1 MQSQTLDLLALS
13 ETRLDNTFTDSA
25 VSIDDYTLIRRDR
38 FRSGGGVAIY
48 VCNVIDFKIR
58 SDLSDP
64 DLEFLCI
71 EIQKPRARPFL
82 ISNWYRPPNSPIELF
97 DKFEVLLAKI
107 EAENVESN
115 IIGDINCDMMAVTPA
130 NETRHLIELC
140 EVSQYTQLIKE
151 PTRVTS
157 ITKSLIDLFLTNEP
171 VKFATSGVSPIGSSN
186 HSLIYVSRKLTCPR
200 SIPRITES
208 RRYTNFVPDDFVNDM
223 ALVPW
228 DTIEQID
235 NPTGAWEV

>member
-25 VSIDDYTLIRRDR
+25 VSIDAVTGAEVVVVLPCM
-38 FRSGGGVAIY
+38 Y
-48 VCNVIDFKIR
+48 VRNVIDFKIR
-58 SDLSDP
+58 PDLSDP
-64 DLEFLCI
+64 DLEFLCT
-71 EIQKPRARPFL
+71 EIQKPRAKPFL

-140 EVSQYTQLIKE
+140 EF
-151 PTRVTS
+151 
-157 ITKSLIDLFLTNEP
+157 TKSLIDLFLTNEP
-171 VKFATSGVSPIGSSN
+171 VKFATSGVSPIGCSD
-186 HSLIYVSRKLTCPR
+186 HSLIYVS
-200 SIPRITES
+200 
-208 RRYTNFVPDDFVNDM
+208 
-223 ALVPW
+223 
-228 DTIEQID
+228 
-235 NPTGAWEV
+235 